1 MSKDRIWHCIPRT
14 KQAPVFFILLGFTLV
29 LMISMQVIGGPLQT
43 NAAPSGIIS
52 YELAGNLTD
61 ARAMLDSWGSEGQV
75 FAALSLGLD
84 YLFLV
89 AYSITIALGCR
100 IVVGNLHPRFGFLI
114 RLGILLSW
122 AQFLAALLDALEN
135 YALIRIL
142 LGSGNALWP
151 STALWSAV
159 PKFTL
164 VVLGILYVFAGAIM
178 TLIPSNRSA
187 RKNP

>member
-1 MSKDRIWHCIPRT
+1 MSKDRIWNCIPRSR
-14 KQAPVFFILLGFTLV
+14 QGLVFFILLGFTLV
-29 LMISMQVIGGPLQT
+29 LMISLQVIGGPLQT
-43 NAAPSGIIS
+43 DAAPAGIIS
-52 YELAGNLTD
+52 YELAGNLTNT
-61 ARAMLDSWGSEGQV
+61 RGMLDSWGSEGQV

-100 IVVGNLHPRFGFLI
+100 IVAINLHSRFGFLI
-114 RLGILLSW
+114 RLGILLSG

-159 PKFTL
+159 PKFTI
-164 VVLGILYVFAGAIM
+164 VVLGILYILAGAIT
-178 TLIPSNRSA
+178 TLIPKNRA
-187 RKNP
+187 VQEIN

>member
-1 MSKDRIWHCIPRT
+1 MSKDRIWFGIPRSRQT
-14 KQAPVFFILLGFTLV
+14 PIFFILLGFTLV
-29 LMISMQVIGGPLQT
+29 LMVSLQVIGGPLQT
-43 NAAPSGIIS
+43 KAAPSGIIS
-52 YELAGNLTD
+52 YELAGNLAN
-61 ARAMLDSWGSEGQV
+61 ARGMLDSWGSDGRV

-100 IVVGNLHPRFGFLI
+100 IVAGNLHPRFGLLI

-122 AQFLAALLDALEN
+122 GQFLAALLDALEN

-159 PKFTL
+159 PKFAF
-164 VVLGILYVFAGAIM
+164 VVLGILYVLAGAIT
-178 TLIPSNRSA
+178 TLIPKNRA
-187 RKNP
+187 EWENK

>member
-1 MSKDRIWHCIPRT
+1 MSKDRIWFGIPRSN
-14 KQAPVFFILLGFTLV
+14 QARVFFILLGFTLV
-29 LMISMQVIGGPLQT
+29 LMISLQVIGGPLQT

-52 YELAGNLTD
+52 YELAGSLDN
-61 ARAMLDSWGSEGQV
+61 AWAMLNSWGSEGQV

-100 IVVGNLHPRFGFLI
+100 IVASNLHPRFGFLI

-142 LGSGNALWP
+142 LGSENALWP
-151 STALWSAV
+151 PTALWSAV
-159 PKFTL
+159 PKFII
-164 VVLGILYVFAGAIM
+164 VVLGIVYILAGAIM
-178 TLIPSNRSA
+178 TLIPKNRSVRA
-187 RKNP
+187 SP